1 MDNLNFH
8 IFSRF
13 YSKNYCLKNNDGNE
27 VGAAAI
33 KIDLLSEALK
43 NYGHSFNYF
52 ASPKSIN
59 RLKKLEVIHSKNGIE
74 YYYPVVVINLLSLIF
89 TVKHS
94 LFYLFKYTRKG
105 DFIIFYNMD
114 VTFLLTAIFAK
125 WFSRIVILEIEDK
138 PNLSL
143 NNNLII
149 LYLHKYFIRSKFIV
163 TSVNLAVALSLR
175 NYFVFYSIFNPIY
188 KAREIK
194 EFNELRPLNIHF
206 GGTLNPDTGLNT
218 FRDLLLSI
226 SELRVDQK
234 ERIRILSTGQLSSS
248 DVEQF
253 NLIAL
258 AGNFSYCHLGY
269 LSLTELDEL
278 YRSQVD
284 ISLSLKL
291 IGGLYDGSTFPS
303 KVFHLSCYGIAVLS
317 TRISEVEKV
326 FNEDSCF
333 FINENSGY
341 LIREIIL
348 SILSDSSL
356 LYSKIKYCEN
366 DLTERFSSKMI
377 IPDFI
382 SFVKSKVN

>member
-1 MDNLNFH
+1 
-8 IFSRF
+8 
-13 YSKNYCLKNNDGNE
+13 
-27 VGAAAI
+27 
-33 KIDLLSEALK
+33 
-43 NYGHSFNYF
+43 
-52 ASPKSIN
+52 
-59 RLKKLEVIHSKNGIE
+59 
-74 YYYPVVVINLLSLIF
+74 
-89 TVKHS
+89 
-94 LFYLFKYTRKG
+94 
-105 DFIIFYNMD
+105 
-114 VTFLLTAIFAK
+114 
-125 WFSRIVILEIEDK
+125 
-138 PNLSL
+138 
-143 NNNLII
+143 
-149 LYLHKYFIRSKFIV
+149 
-163 TSVNLAVALSLR
+163 
-175 NYFVFYSIFNPIY
+175 
-188 KAREIK
+188 
-194 EFNELRPLNIHF
+194 
-206 GGTLNPDTGLNT
+206 
-218 FRDLLLSI
+218 
-226 SELRVDQK
+226 
-234 ERIRILSTGQLSSS
+234 
-248 DVEQF
+248 
-253 NLIAL
+253 
-258 AGNFSYCHLGY
+258 
-269 LSLTELDEL
+269 LDEL